1 MKIFFP
7 SCFGGGMVF
16 VALFALSCG
25 GSTTGSALSAE
36 QLLSQGRFEEAKLAA
51 ISRGNEP
58 MDRAVVALSILAQEP
73 STTSAEAA
81 VAVLDDDSSSIG
93 KAVAATEMLALVFTL
108 PSVPQVLSL
117 TSAEVALGAI
127 GHGSLARST
136 ASLVHGSE
144 ASTTLAT
151 SALERLF
158 LWTRTPDVTIDPGR
172 LLDVWNG
179 SYTLLGGSLK
189 ATDDLSAWRLFTSIG
204 GLAVVMENV
213 APSSD
218 LTRVLLGSAVSV
230 IEQNPDIAVP
240 ARCDLSSPFD
250 DLRRAAARDRKLLGR
265 LERAVAV
272 ATGCTLGQ
280 YAPKKEE

>member
-7 SCFGGGMVF
+7 SCLPGGMIF
-16 VALFALSCG
+16 IALFALSCG
-25 GSTTGSALSAE
+25 GATGGSALSAE
-36 QLLSQGRFEEAKLAA
+36 QLLAQGRFEEAKLAA
-51 ISRGNEP
+51 VSRGSEP
-58 MDRAVVALSILAQEP
+58 MDRAVASLSTLAQDP

-81 VAVLDDDSSSIG
+81 VAILMDDSSSVG
-93 KAVAATEMLALVFTL
+93 TAVAATEMLALVFTL
-108 PSVPQVLSL
+108 PSVPQDLSL
-117 TSAEVALGAI
+117 TSAEVALGAV
-127 GHGSLARST
+127 GHGSFARSKD
-136 ASLVHGSE
+136 SLVHGSE
-144 ASTTLAT
+144 ASTTLAIG
-151 SALERLF
+151 ALERLY

-189 ATDDLSAWRLFTSIG
+189 ATDDLNAWRLFTSIG
-204 GLAVVMENV
+204 SLAVVMDRV
-213 APSSD
+213 APLSD
-218 LTRVLLGSAVSV
+218 LTKVLLGSAVSV
-230 IEQNPDIAVP
+230 VEQNPDIAVP

-265 LERAVAV
+265 LERTVAV